1 MKEEMKQEILYKL
14 LNSVFE
20 LDSLPETINE
30 YTEKAK
36 PLIHA
41 AGKAVLD
48 IYEEVASNDRYP
60 KIRAMSAKKMY
71 DAFVNVGFSDD
82 QALALMINDNIQ
94 LMKNIKDSAAKTLKN
109 ANKK

>member
-1 MKEEMKQEILYKL
+1 MKEEMKQEVLSKILTAL
-14 LNSVFE
+14 IDQ
-20 LDSLPETINE
+20 DSLPETINE
-30 YTEKAK
+30 YTEKVK

-48 IYEEVASNDRYP
+48 IYEEIASSDRYS

-71 DAFVNVGFSDD
+71 DAFVEVGFTDD

-94 LMKNIKDSAAKTLKN
+94 LMKNIKDTGVNASKN

>member
-1 MKEEMKQEILYKL
+1 MNEEMKQQVLSKL
-14 LNSVFE
+14 LE
-20 LDSLPETINE
+20 AMIDPDSLPETINE

-36 PLIHA
+36 PLIRA
-41 AGKAVLD
+41 TGKAVLD
-48 IYEEVASNDRYP
+48 IYEEVVSNDRYP

-109 ANKK
+109 SNKK

>member
-1 MKEEMKQEILYKL
+1 MNEEMKQQVLSKL
-14 LNSVFE
+14 LE
-20 LDSLPETINE
+20 AMIDPDSLPETINK

-36 PLIHA
+36 PLIRA

-60 KIRAMSAKKMY
+60 KIRAMSAKKMH
-71 DAFVNVGFSDD
+71 DAFVNVGFTDD

-94 LMKNIKDSAAKTLKN
+94 LMKNIKESGMRVSKN
-109 ANKK
+109 INKK

>member
-1 MKEEMKQEILYKL
+1 MKEEMKEKVLSEL
-14 LNSVFE
+14 LTAMVDP
-20 LDSLPETINE
+20 DSLPETINE

-36 PLIHA
+36 PLIRA

-48 IYEEVASNDRYP
+48 IYEEVASSDRYP

-71 DAFVNVGFSDD
+71 DAFVGVGFTDD

-94 LMKNIKDSAAKTLKN
+94 LMKNIKNSGTIASKSTD
-109 ANKK
+109 KK

>member
-1 MKEEMKQEILYKL
+1 MKEEMKQEILNKL